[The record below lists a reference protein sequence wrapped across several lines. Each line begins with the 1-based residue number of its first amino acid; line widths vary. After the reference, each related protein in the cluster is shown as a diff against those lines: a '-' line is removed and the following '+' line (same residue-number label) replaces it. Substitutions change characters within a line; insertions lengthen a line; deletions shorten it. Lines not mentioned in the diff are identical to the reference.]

1 MELLHSQFS
10 GDPCHSFRR
19 LLVGHPPSLLQEPNR
34 LLPFARPHHYIQ
46 PHLPFGVDS
55 RSGGM
60 QPLHTDLPV
69 RDAAEE
75 NPPLVV
81 RVASLLV
88 LDEII
93 DDGVD
98 VVRLELVPEFWILG
112 FDRFPGV
119 AVVFSGSVEAD
130 TLVPCDVGEHEG
142 DMCCFRRGNLAGMAK
157 QTFRHLL
164 HDLRQLERL
173 GSHGRVISSLSSAC
187 TGDPDLL
194 HLLRQ
199 EQRQRRCL
207 LNLTCSDGASLLP
220 LVLASSPTWY
230 QGSGRSP
237 LGSSS
242 LSDNRHAPDH
252 RR

>member
-1 MELLHSQFS
+1 
-10 GDPCHSFRR
+10 
-19 LLVGHPPSLLQEPNR
+19 
-34 LLPFARPHHYIQ
+34 
-46 PHLPFGVDS
+46 
-55 RSGGM
+55 M

-75 NPPLVV
+75 NPPLIV
-81 RVASLLV
+81 RVVSLLV

-93 DDGVD
+93 DHGVD
-98 VVRLELVPEFWILG
+98 LVRLELVPEFWILG

-130 TLVPCDVGEHEG
+130 T
-142 DMCCFRRGNLAGMAK
+142 
-157 QTFRHLL
+157 
-164 HDLRQLERL
+164 
-173 GSHGRVISSLSSAC
+173 SSAC

-207 LNLTCSDGASLLP
+207 LDFTCSDGASLLP

-242 LSDNRHAPDH
+242 LSDKRHAPDH